1 MAETGPETHGQGGR
15 WGMPQFGAP
24 QGREGTLPGRKEGRS
39 LLPEEQAYSA
49 PKKPIIGGSS
59 KGN

>member
-1 MAETGPETHGQGGR
+1 
-15 WGMPQFGAP
+15 MPQFGAP